1 MKRTKNIKIPDL
13 ILTSDWH
20 LREDTPICRTDDF
33 WEAQWNKVTQ
43 VMRLQERYEC
53 PIAHA
58 GDLFHYWKSSPY
70 LLSRSI
76 EELSPL
82 GYSDENKKFYSVVG
96 QHEIPQHNIN
106 LIEKS
111 GTNVLWECNIIE
123 LPGMYGIN
131 NSGFF
136 GSKTPADLSDF
147 ITEDLDNEGNLL
159 SEEDRIKPFIGKGVG
174 IWHKFVW
181 DGKHWPWPEC
191 PEMTAK
197 EVLKKHPDFD
207 LIVTGD
213 YHKPFTYEYKGRLL
227 VNPGCLTRQ
236 VADYADHRPR
246 VYLWY
251 AETNTV
257 EPHYLDISDGV
268 VSREHIE
275 KKEEIDKRIEAF
287 ISRLSDDWETVTSF
301 DENLKRF
308 MSSNRIRKEVTELVY
323 KAIDNN

>member
-1 MKRTKNIKIPDL
+1 MGGCLQYGIFVKNVQKNLIIFKEKMKRTKNIKRPDL

-33 WEAQWNKVTQ
+33 WGAQWAKVKQ
-43 VMRLQERYEC
+43 VSELQKQYDC
-53 PIAHA
+53 FVMHA
-58 GDLFHYWKSSPY
+58 GDLFDYWKPSPW
-70 LLSRSI
+70 LLSWAI
-76 EELSPL
+76 DLLP
-82 GYSDENKKFYSVVG
+82 KKFYTVFG
-96 QHEIPQHNIN
+96 NHDLPNHNMKLN
-106 LIEKS
+106 HKS
-111 GTNVLWECNIIE
+111 GIYTLVQAKTTTIF
-123 LPGMYGIN
+123 
-131 NSGFF
+131 NSGDSYK
-136 GSKTPADLSDF
+136 GSIGQGIGDAF
-147 ITEDLDNEGNLL
+147 IFPGTEDT
-159 SEEDRIKPFIGKGVG
+159 VG

-197 EVLKKHPDFD
+197 EVLKKYDGYD

-308 MSSNRIRKEVTELVY
+308 MSSNRIRKEVKELVY
-323 KAIDNN
+323 KAIE